1 MTTKKTQKP
10 EVDPILYE
18 APTVTIA
25 GNEYSVRRLD
35 TRDVF
40 KVARILGRGVSMLAD
55 PDSLQHPS
63 QVLQVLIASMTVNED
78 EVQKLLA
85 SLVGVPLKDW
95 ESFPPTAVV
104 DVLEILSQHQDLQD
118 FLARVQR
125 LTEMLPEMQTPSR
138 KS

>member
-18 APTVTIA
+18 APTVEI
-25 GNEYSVRRLD
+25 GENEYAVRRLD

-55 PDSLQHPS
+55 PNSLQHPS

-85 SLVGVPLKDW
+85 SLIGVPLKEW
-95 ESFPPTAVV
+95 ESFPPTAVI
-104 DVLEILSQHQDLQD
+104 DVLEVLSKHQDLQD

-138 KS
+138 NS

>member
-40 KVARILGRGVSMLAD
+40 KVARILGRGVSTLAD
-55 PDSLQHPS
+55 PNNLQHPS